1 MDDQLVDQVRQRRL
15 SHPRSD
21 EADARLVYKTLHK
34 DKEAFGSIVVS
45 YTPIFYSLIRHMG
58 IRSQETIEDELQEI
72 FLRIYKALPT
82 FREGRS
88 FFTWSY
94 TIAMNWIRSQ
104 QRKNRAKRTINPIQY
119 DEEMGILQGHRHS
132 DAPEE
137 HIVRSEARRILQAAL
152 LASKP
157 IYRQVFVLRMIQ
169 GLSVSETAQVLH
181 LPEGTVKTY
190 LFRSREQ
197 LRIYLTEHH
206 WDAKL

>member
-15 SHPRSD
+15 SHPRSA
-21 EADARLVYKTLHK
+21 ETDARLVYQTLHE
-34 DKEAFGSIVVS
+34 DKEAFGDLVVS

-58 IRSQETIEDELQEI
+58 IRSQESVEDELQEI

-104 QRKNRAKRTINPIQY
+104 QRKNRAKKTVDPIQY
-119 DEEMGILQGHRHS
+119 NEEMGILQGDYHS
-132 DAPEE
+132 AAPEE
-137 HIVRSEARRILQAAL
+137 HLVRLEARRILHAAL
-152 LASKP
+152 QASKP
-157 IYRQVFVLRMIQ
+157 IYRQVFVLRIIQ

-197 LRIYLTEHH
+197 LRSYLTEHH
-206 WDAKL
+206 WDAKV